1 MKNRNF
7 RTLKS
12 LGQRQAGY
20 TLVELAISVSIIAL
34 LLVGSITGVQSLL
47 AANKVNRTV
56 AQTTVTTSNIS
67 RLLAAT
73 VSAEAATTLT
83 TDNLTKLGAWDQS
96 GLKITSTQGP
106 TPLGGVKPAAV
117 VTTTPINPFGGP
129 VQVAANVSA
138 VGTAPAGSGYWYR
151 ISGVPESHCASLA
164 TSLYTTAPGIYI
176 LDTTTAPANVGGS
189 PIDEKKA
196 YRIPGGGDSVA
207 NLAAKCA
214 TGAGANGVIEIA
226 LFIPG

>member
-7 RTLKS
+7 RTLKG
-12 LGQRQAGY
+12 LDQRQAGY

-73 VSAEAATTLT
+73 VSTEAATTLT

-96 GLKITSTQGP
+96 GLKITSTQGAP
-106 TPLGGVKPAAV
+106 VGGVKPAAV
-117 VTTTPINPFGGP
+117 VTTTPINPFGGF
-129 VQVAANVSA
+129 VQVAANEGP
-138 VGTAPAGSGYWYR
+138 VGKAPAGSGYWYR

-176 LDTTTAPANVGGS
+176 LEATTAPANVGGS
-189 PIDEKKA
+189 PQDDKKA

-207 NLAAKCA
+207 NLAARCA
-214 TGAGANGVIEIA
+214 TGVGANGVIEIA

>member
-20 TLVELAISVSIIAL
+20 TLVELSISISIIAL

-73 VSAEAATTLT
+73 VSAEAAKTLT

-96 GLKITSTQGP
+96 GLKITTTG
-106 TPLGGVKPAAV
+106 TGDKAV
-117 VTTTPINPFGGP
+117 TTTTPINAFGGL
-129 VQVAANVSA
+129 VQVAANVSP
-138 VGTAPAGSGYWYR
+138 VGNAPAGAGYWYR

-176 LDTTTAPANVGGS
+176 LDVPTAAANVGGS
-189 PIDEKKA
+189 PLDATKA
-196 YRIPGGGDSVA
+196 YRIPGGADSVA
-207 NLAAKCA
+207 NLAARCA
-214 TGAGANGVIEIA
+214 TGAGTNGAIEIA

>member
-56 AQTTVTTSNIS
+56 SQTTVTTANIS

-73 VSAEAATTLT
+73 VSAEAAKTLT
-83 TDNLTKLGAWDQS
+83 TDYLTKLGAWDQA
-96 GLKITSTQGP
+96 GLKITTSGAGANLVT
-106 TPLGGVKPAAV
+106 
-117 VTTTPINPFGGP
+117 TTTPINPFGGL
-129 VQVAANVSA
+129 VQVAANIA
-138 VGTAPAGSGYWYR
+138 DVGKAPAGSGYWYR

-176 LDTTTAPANVGGS
+176 LDVPTEAANVNGS
-189 PIDEKKA
+189 PADKTKA
-196 YRIPGGGDSVA
+196 YRIPGGVDSVA
-207 NLAAKCA
+207 NLAARCA
-214 TGAGANGVIEIA
+214 PGAGTNGVIEIA